1 MKAGRCK
8 YLRTPHFV
16 MRQAFRIKS
25 HLRVMA
31 RDAAL
36 TYLSLSVAPGS
47 DIDISGDMGDRD
59 SSRQPGGGSP

>member
-36 TYLSLSVAPGS
+36 TYLSLRVAPGS
-47 DIDISGDMGDRD
+47 DIDISGDMGD
-59 SSRQPGGGSP
+59 